1 MIFGESPLKDAYRRL
16 VWGPGRQALEA
27 SPAGAEILA
36 VRALGRGAAAALSGR
51 RAHLRRNLARA
62 FPDWSEEQLDEVAR
76 HAFAA
81 HFANQYASFSF
92 GSCTLDTWRRY
103 LAFAGLH
110 RLDAALAR
118 GRGVVLTHPHMGPAQ
133 LPLHVLGLL
142 GYPMHQVGGGR
153 VTLVEL
159 SETGRWAAETRARL
173 EARLPVQLHDGRG
186 YLRPVLRALESGGV
200 VMTACDATGGGEE
213 LGRRELRTVL
223 GQPLPLPVGPLWL
236 AWRSG
241 APLLTVHC
249 RRNPGARPGREPLF
263 VAEVGEELILPREAR
278 RAEVFAAG
286 LDALAAYLDRT
297 LRSWPGDW
305 LFWDGF
311 EPGGLLP
318 EEAA

>member
-1 MIFGESPLKDAYRRL
+1 MIFGESPLKDAYRRV
-16 VWGPGRQALEA
+16 VWGPGRQVLEA
-27 SPAGAEILA
+27 GPPTLELQV
-36 VRALGRGAAAALSGR
+36 VRGLGRAAAAGLSGR

-62 FPDWSEEQLDEVAR
+62 FPEWSEATLDEVAR

-92 GSCTLDTWRRY
+92 GSCTLDSWRSY
-103 LAFAGLH
+103 LAFAGRS
-110 RLDAALAR
+110 RLDEALSR

-159 SETGRWAAETRARL
+159 SETGRWAADTRARL
-173 EARLPVQLHDGRG
+173 EARMPVTLHDGRG
-186 YLRPVLRALESGGV
+186 YLRPALRALEAGGV
-200 VMTACDATGGGEE
+200 LMSACDATGGGEE
-213 LGRRELRTVL
+213 LGRREVREVL
-223 GQPLPLPVGPLWL
+223 GQPLPLPLGPVWL

-249 RRNPGARPGREPLF
+249 RRNPGARPGRDPLYI
-263 VAEVGEELILPREAR
+263 AEVGEEIPLPQGGGRREAQ
-278 RAEVFAAG
+278 EAG
-286 LDALAAYLDRT
+286 LDGLAAYLDRT

-318 EEAA
+318 EETP